1 MYNYVIDSLIAGI
14 NPVYLTQ
21 ITGASYNI
29 YDNVYC
35 NKCNSIMQYNV
46 QKNYFRC
53 TNYQCSTKIHGFS
66 PLPFNYHKEDIRKLL
81 LIYANFCNDIPIFCA
96 SKNLPIS
103 KYEIS
108 RWYSIFRK
116 QMSNKILMEMVEN
129 PLNGFVQINE
139 SLFAKR
145 KNHSGRI
152 VNQQWIFGGCSSEK
166 GGTVYF
172 LNVPNRNT
180 NTLAPVIGLMI
191 QPGSIVTSDEWKAY
205 NFLNSNGYI
214 HFTVNHSTNF
224 VDPITKAHTQRIE
237 SMWAAA
243 KLWRRIHGY

>member
-1 MYNYVIDSLIAGI
+1 
-14 NPVYLTQ
+14 
-21 ITGASYNI
+21 
-29 YDNVYC
+29 
-35 NKCNSIMQYNV
+35 MQYNV

-129 PLNGFVQINE
+129 TLKGFVQI
-139 SLFAKR
+139 
-145 KNHSGRI
+145 
-152 VNQQWIFGGCSSEK
+152 
-166 GGTVYF
+166 
-172 LNVPNRNT
+172 
-180 NTLAPVIGLMI
+180 
-191 QPGSIVTSDEWKAY
+191 DER
-205 NFLNSNGYI
+205 
-214 HFTVNHSTNF
+214 HT
-224 VDPITKAHTQRIE
+224 HTQ
-237 SMWAAA
+237 SYM
-243 KLWRRIHGY
+243 K